1 MKLTLDQVIDVPFLS
16 NKMAK
21 VEVPVVPVV
30 RGTSFDSMDS
40 VRMQQV
46 DSVNS
51 NSALDMSSCVK

>member
-1 MKLTLDQVIDVPFLS
+1 MELKLTLDQVIDVPFLS

-30 RGTSFDSMDS
+30 RAASFDSMDS

-46 DSVNS
+46 DS
-51 NSALDMSSCVK
+51 L